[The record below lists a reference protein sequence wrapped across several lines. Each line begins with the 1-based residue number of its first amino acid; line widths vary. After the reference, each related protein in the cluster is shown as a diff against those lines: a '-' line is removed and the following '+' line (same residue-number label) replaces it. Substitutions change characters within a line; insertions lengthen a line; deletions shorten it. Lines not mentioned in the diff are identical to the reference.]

1 MFFWLINTT
10 VISLVFI
17 FVAHSLYEYFKQ
29 MYSIPRMR
37 DLVVKPQE
45 DYKEMYKSMGGTG
58 TIPEPIKQEEAPTNS
73 LKEYLKQLKKK
84 PQEPLKEFGS
94 IGDTSTDNLY

>member
-1 MFFWLINTT
+1 MFFWLIQTT
-10 VISLVFI
+10 IISLVFI

-45 DYKEMYKSMGGTG
+45 DYKAMYKSMGQTV
-58 TIPEPIKQEEAPTNS
+58 EPIIEPTATAPTNS
-73 LKEYLKQLKKK
+73 LKEYLKHLKKK

-94 IGDTSTDNLY
+94 MADTSTDNLY